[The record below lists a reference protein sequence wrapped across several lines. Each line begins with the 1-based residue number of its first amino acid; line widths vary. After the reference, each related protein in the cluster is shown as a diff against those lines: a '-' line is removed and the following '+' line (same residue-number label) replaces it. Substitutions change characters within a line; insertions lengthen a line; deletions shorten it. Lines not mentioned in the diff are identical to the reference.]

1 LRKKE
6 RKMKKIKTLVKPF
19 KPNFLEKGMSLKYA
33 VKVVGSPKV
42 YSRKIKHKV
51 NHYGAYFK

>member
-1 LRKKE
+1 
-6 RKMKKIKTLVKPF
+6 MKKIKTLVKPF